1 MVQAASLSRRLKC
14 ESYEILDTN
23 REDGQFITLHHYR
36 TDLNGDGRNERF
48 SIREE
53 TKYSYHKTTLAFYRD
68 LIQGKSDEVTP
79 GTYVKRDTKISLV
92 LLQPNSSMVIK
103 KFNLPAEMSPQ
114 SYETGSPVTIFHG
127 ARVMIVGNEP
137 SLCLLTDAGEQ
148 KIAISD
154 LL

>member
-1 MVQAASLSRRLKC
+1 MVQATMRSVRLRA
-14 ESYEILDTN
+14 ESYEI
-23 REDGQFITLHHYR
+23 RSIGDGQFETVHHYQ
-36 TDLNGDGRNERF
+36 TDLNGDGKKERF
-48 SIREE
+48 SIREQSQY
-53 TKYSYHKTTLAFYRD
+53 TYHKTTLAFYRD

-103 KFNLPAEMSPQ
+103 NFNLPAEMSPQ
-114 SYETGSPVTIFHG
+114 FYETERPVSIFHG
-127 ARVMIVGNEP
+127 VRVMIVGQEP

-148 KIAISD
+148 NIPISD